1 MGCVRACMKPMLP
14 PPPAGAPGA
23 FFSTGSRPTSEG
35 SFGRNMKLATP
46 VMPLSTPGEGE
57 RESEREGGSAGEGWG
72 ENEGASEEEGGRVK
86 GWMRTGQQ
94 QGVLPV
100 EAGVDDG
107 GGGEGGDDVADVLV
121 AGPQAED
128 ETAALLREP
137 VAHDRRVDGAAWLG

>member
-57 RESEREGGSAGEGWG
+57 GEGAREGGSAGEGWG
-72 ENEGASEEEGGRVK
+72 ENEGEGESE
-86 GWMRTGQQ
+86 GQ
-94 QGVLPV
+94 
-100 EAGVDDG
+100 
-107 GGGEGGDDVADVLV
+107 GEG
-121 AGPQAED
+121 E
-128 ETAALLREP
+128 
-137 VAHDRRVDGAAWLG
+137 DRRVDAYRAGAGRTASGSRR